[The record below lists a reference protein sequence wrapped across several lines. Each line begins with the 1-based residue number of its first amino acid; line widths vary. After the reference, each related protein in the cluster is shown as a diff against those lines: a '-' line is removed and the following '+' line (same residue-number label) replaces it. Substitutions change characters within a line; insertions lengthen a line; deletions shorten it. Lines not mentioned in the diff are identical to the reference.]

1 MSANCE
7 VIDIFSIYGKF
18 GAIQKPDFGCI
29 AYKTYFF
36 IKSNLLKTEN
46 RTKKSLTQPSH
57 YCFEYYFCQKC

>member
-7 VIDIFSIYGKF
+7 VIVIFSIYGKF

-36 IKSNLLKTEN
+36 IKTNLLKTEN
-46 RTKKSLTQPSH
+46 RKKISNTALTLL
-57 YCFEYYFCQKC
+57 F